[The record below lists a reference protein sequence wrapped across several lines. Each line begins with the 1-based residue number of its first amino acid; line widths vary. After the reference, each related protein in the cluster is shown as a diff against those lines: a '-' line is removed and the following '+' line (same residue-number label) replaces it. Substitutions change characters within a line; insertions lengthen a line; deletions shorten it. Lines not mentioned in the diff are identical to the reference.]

1 MNRGGMQQPFIIA
14 NWKANLSP
22 GEEVERARS
31 IAQIALE
38 RGLSA
43 FNGIDTPTLVLAPS
57 AVGLVP
63 VASLLQREYGNL
75 AIEVAAQDCSAEGI
89 GAYTG
94 ELVAA
99 NLVGIAASV
108 IIGHSERRAAGDTDS
123 SIGRKIAHAAAAG
136 LRPILCVGDATQSAA
151 TEARVLEVV
160 AQFERVIA
168 QAAAAGWPLNR
179 LVRAGLVVAYEPL
192 WAIGSHTP
200 ATPMN
205 AMAVA
210 RGIQGAGN
218 GLAIPV
224 LYGGS
229 VDAGNAASWFDETR
243 GQADG
248 ALSGLLVGGA
258 SLDPRELLDIVGA
271 TTMPRR

>member
-1 MNRGGMQQPFIIA
+1 MNRGNMRQPLIIA

-31 IAQIALE
+31 IAQIAVE

-43 FNGIDTPTLVLAPS
+43 FNGIDIPTLAIAPS

-63 VASLLQREYGNL
+63 VASLLQREFGSL
-75 AIEVAAQDCSAEGI
+75 AIGVAAQDCSAEGI
-89 GAYTG
+89 GAHTG
-94 ELVAA
+94 ELVAT

-108 IIGHSERRAAGDTDS
+108 IIGHSERRAAGDTDN

-151 TEARVLEVV
+151 IEARVPMVV
-160 AQFERVIA
+160 AQFGRA
-168 QAAAAGWPLNR
+168 TMQAAAAGWPLDR
-179 LVRAGLVVAYEPL
+179 LVGAGLIVAYEPL

-200 ATPMN
+200 ATPMD

-210 RGIQGAGN
+210 RGIRAAVHGH
-218 GLAIPV
+218 AIPV

-229 VDAGNAASWFDETR
+229 VDAGNAATWFDETR
-243 GQADG
+243 AEADG
-248 ALSGLLVGGA
+248 ALNGLLVGGA

-271 TTMPRR
+271 ATMPRR

>member
-1 MNRGGMQQPFIIA
+1 MNRGDMQQPLIIA

-22 GEEVERARS
+22 GEEVECARS

-43 FNGIDTPTLVLAPS
+43 FNGIDNPSLVFAPS

-63 VASLLQREYGNL
+63 VASLLQREYGSL

-89 GAYTG
+89 GAHTG

-108 IIGHSERRAAGDTDS
+108 IIGHSERRVAGDTDS
-123 SIGRKIAHAAAAG
+123 SIGRKIAHAVAAG

-151 TEARVLEVV
+151 TEARVPEVV
-160 AQFERVIA
+160 AQFERAIA
-168 QAAAAGWPLNR
+168 QAAAAGWPLDR
-179 LVRAGLVVAYEPL
+179 LVAAGLVVAYEPL

-200 ATPMN
+200 ATPMD

-229 VDAGNAASWFDETR
+229 VDAGNAASWFDERR
-243 GQADG
+243 GQAGG

-258 SLDPRELLDIVGA
+258 SLDPRELLDIVSA
-271 TTMPRR
+271 ATMPRH

>member
-1 MNRGGMQQPFIIA
+1 MNRGDMPQPLIIA

-31 IAQIALE
+31 IAQIAVE
-38 RGLSA
+38 RGLST
-43 FNGIDTPTLVLAPS
+43 FNGIDTPTLALAPS

-63 VASLLQREYGNL
+63 VASLLQREYGSL
-75 AIEVAAQDCSAEGI
+75 AIGVAAQDCSAEGV
-89 GAYTG
+89 GAHTG

-136 LRPILCVGDATQSAA
+136 LRPILCVGDATQSAVR
-151 TEARVLEVV
+151 EARVPEVV
-160 AQFERVIA
+160 AQFERAIA
-168 QAAAAGWPLNR
+168 QAAAAGWPLDR
-179 LVRAGLVVAYEPL
+179 LAATGLVVAYEPL

-200 ATPMN
+200 ATPDD
-205 AMAVA
+205 ALAVA
-210 RGIQGAGN
+210 RGIQGAAN

-229 VDAGNAASWFDETR
+229 VDAGNAASWFDQSR
-243 GQADG
+243 AQRDG
-248 ALSGLLVGGA
+248 VLSGLLVGGA
-258 SLDPRELLDIVGA
+258 SLDARELLDIVGA
-271 TTMPRR
+271 ATMPRR